1 MKSGAWLLIMLMAI
15 PGFAGAQEKLGRLF
29 FTPAERASL
38 DRQRKLAGDLA
49 SRPTVKKEV
58 VGPRTAAPPK
68 MVTLNGIVRRSDGE
82 TTIWV
87 NNQPMH
93 EDFGEVEVSPG
104 SITREGI
111 AVQLPGIDRRVKLK
125 VGQTVDATT
134 GRIDETYQ
142 RASQDAAAAPVDE
155 SAAATAST
163 VARAAARPR
172 RSRLH
177 DDDESLPV
185 APARAPTSV
194 PAETDGSQQ
203 EYQ

>member
-1 MKSGAWLLIMLMAI
+1 MKSGAWLLIMLMVI

-49 SRPTVKKEV
+49 SRPAVKKEA

-87 NNQPMH
+87 NSQPMH

-142 RASQDAAAAPVDE
+142 RASRDAAAAPVDE
-155 SAAATAST
+155 SAAAPAST
-163 VARAAARPR
+163 VTRAAARPR

-185 APARAPTSV
+185 APAREPASV